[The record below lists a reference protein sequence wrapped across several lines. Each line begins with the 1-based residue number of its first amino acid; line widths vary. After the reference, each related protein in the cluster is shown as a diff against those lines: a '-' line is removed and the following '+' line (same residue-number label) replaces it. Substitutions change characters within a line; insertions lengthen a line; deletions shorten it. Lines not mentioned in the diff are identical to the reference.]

1 MTTLDQIYWSSHDII
16 MRTMTSTEFKAE
28 VISVLKEVKNS
39 KEPLEITLR
48 GQPIAQILPPKPS
61 EEPQVRFDTG
71 VGLMV
76 NSMTL
81 EDWENNSLV

>member
-1 MTTLDQIYWSSHDII
+1 MK
-16 MRTMTSTEFKAE
+16 TMMISEFKAKA
-28 VISVLKEVKNS
+28 ISVLKEVKNS

-61 EEPQVRFDTG
+61 EGPQVRFDTG

-81 EDWENNSLV
+81 EDWESNNMESDWEEQL